1 MLTTVFIIVGTLIV
15 ASLKPVRKGVAQFM
29 WGVREGKAAAEEG
42 RKPNLQSMPT
52 ELRFGKQDA
61 A

>member
-1 MLTTVFIIVGTLIV
+1 MLTTIFIIVGTLIV
-15 ASLKPVRKGVAQFM
+15 ASLKPVRKAASQFM

-42 RKPNLQSMPT
+42 RKPNLQAMPDT
-52 ELRFGKQDA
+52 LKFGNRDA